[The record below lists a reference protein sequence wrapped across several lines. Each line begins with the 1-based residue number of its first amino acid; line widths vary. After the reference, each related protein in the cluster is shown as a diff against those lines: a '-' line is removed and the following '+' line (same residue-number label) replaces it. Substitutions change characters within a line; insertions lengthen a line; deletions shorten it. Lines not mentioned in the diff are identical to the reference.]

1 LVMVLPPQLSIQ
13 MVSAPLTEAHKVCL
27 LMVIERET
35 QSQVME
41 LDMVLL
47 PHLSI
52 HMVDPAQTTELPKDF
67 PVMDIM
73 VMERDPQSQVMD
85 LAVLVTLLFSK
96 AVHTTMVPMA
106 TTSTMFMERGLLS
119 QDTFMELTTVNSM
132 FPDPTLAMVS
142 MLPTLIEDCQELE
155 IVPMKP

>member
-1 LVMVLPPQLSIQ
+1 MVLLPQLSIQ

-27 LMVIERET
+27 LMVMEREK

-41 LDMVLL
+41 LVMVLL

-73 VMERDPQSQVMD
+73 VMERDLQSQVMD
-85 LAVLVTLLFSK
+85 LAVLVTLLSNK
-96 AVHTTMVPMA
+96 AVHIIMVPMA
-106 TTSTMFMERGLLS
+106 MISTMFMERGLLS
-119 QDTFMELTTVNSM
+119 QDTFMESTTVSSM
-132 FPDPTLAMVS
+132 FPDPTPAMVS
-142 MLPTLIEDCQELE
+142 ILPTLIEDCQESR
-155 IVPMKP
+155 V

>member
-1 LVMVLPPQLSIQ
+1 MVMV
-13 MVSAPLTEAHKVCL
+13 
-27 LMVIERET
+27 REK

-41 LDMVLL
+41 LVMVLL

-85 LAVLVTLLFSK
+85 LVVLVTLLSNK
-96 AVHTTMVPMA
+96 AVHIIMVPMA
-106 TTSTMFMERGLLS
+106 ITSTMFMERGLLS
-119 QDTFMELTTVNSM
+119 QDTFMESTTVNSM
-132 FPDPTLAMVS
+132 FQDPTPAMVS
-142 MLPTLIEDCQELE
+142 MLPTLIEDCQEFE
-155 IVPMKP
+155 IVQMKP